1 MPSYV
6 SPLRDLQFALTDLL
20 DVPDTL
26 AAMPECAVSGTSPS
40 SRQDRRGL
48 CGNYCSVMPD

>member
-20 DVPDTL
+20 DVPATL
-26 AAMPECAVSGTSPS
+26 AAMPECA
-40 SRQDRRGL
+40 DADGL
-48 CGNYCSVMPD
+48 CSGIKWIRPVQDD